1 MGFRTDIR
9 LPVSQATLSSTTSV
23 LGSVT
28 VTPASE
34 QQRVVV
40 TGVSFAYGT
49 AFTVITP
56 APKIFQAS
64 PAKTLFQFTNIIT
77 STWVTFITP
86 LVGDFGAAVTA
97 QATCTAAAQTIGVS
111 MLYYLDNR

>member
-1 MGFRTDIR
+1 MGYRIDVRIPTA
-9 LPVSQATLSSTTSV
+9 QATLSSTTTA

-28 VTPASE
+28 VTPPAN
-34 QQRVVV
+34 QRVVV

-56 APKIFQAS
+56 APKIYQPTDS
-64 PAKTLFQFTNIIT
+64 KTLFQFTNIIT

-86 LVGDFGAAVTA
+86 IVGDYGMAVAA
-97 QATCTAAAQTIGVS
+97 QATCTAVGQTIGVS
-111 MLYYLDNR
+111 MLYYLDNK